1 MKNIGIVIVFSA
13 IGLLINTNIVT
24 AQNGNKADAVYEMQK
39 IILSDEADDLN
50 GTDEQK
56 YSDGSDYNGNY
67 LEGKRE
73 GQGIYTFDN
82 GDYYDG
88 QWKNDLMSGEGV
100 YYFSDGATLS
110 GVFKK
115 GKLKD
120 GTFCYTDENGEY
132 KVKIKN
138 YKYSKKI
145 TATFLN
151 NCASHSR
158 YFQ

>member
-1 MKNIGIVIVFSA
+1 M
-13 IGLLINTNIVT
+13 LINTNIVT

-88 QWKNDLMSGEGV
+88 QWKNDLMSGRRCLL
-100 YYFSDGATLS
+100 F
-110 GVFKK
+110 F
-115 GKLKD
+115 
-120 GTFCYTDENGEY
+120 
-132 KVKIKN
+132 
-138 YKYSKKI
+138 
-145 TATFLN
+145 
-151 NCASHSR
+151 
-158 YFQ
+158 